1 MSIYAILCRY
11 FCFKLAEATC
21 IFRRVRPV
29 SHSTRNGV
37 EKYSAGAG
45 GRLRVLLV
53 RKGEL
58 RWEAQPSNT
67 RNGAV
72 EISSALDTIEHDEE
86 ELVFLADA
94 LVVDPVVSARDAW
107 NSRLTRC
114 AQLRFIGPGA
124 GSRHPFLNLFS
135 LYEIHG
141 ATIASYYPTV
151 PPECAAAARRPPQ
164 MFDIGD
170 QATVEPLRYAAAPED
185 NVVVGTDPGRIVA
198 LADRPAQSPTPSAT
212 DDAGGPH
219 LVPLE
224 PELPHFEYLA
234 PPAVRLGPVELGAL
248 RTFRKQVL
256 ESAAAQLSG
265 VASLLM
271 NAEEA
276 PNQLGGPPWDDLTLV
291 SVVGVVIKREV
302 RTSDNMRWAPTFR
315 AEQQDTMLLELGQV
329 GASFDTI
336 KVYIDL
342 WRSAAAP
349 PMGLLPGTL
358 VILRQI
364 ELATNQHSGARYGKY
379 LHGVS
384 SLSIGAR
391 TSDLRWA
398 LGKPALAAPG
408 VDTGAH
414 IASVASDASDATAVG
429 SNWHECRPRHMLGN
443 LAIGRGGGVA
453 MHVNIVSRLSCRA
466 ILLRQSN
473 VMLCSL
479 GGAAIPLTDM
489 FNMAGDSAD
498 GPSLACGAMLALPR
512 MWPAASSSRG
522 CSSVCC
528 RRI

>member
-1 MSIYAILCRY
+1 M
-11 FCFKLAEATC
+11 
-21 IFRRVRPV
+21 
-29 SHSTRNGV
+29 
-37 EKYSAGAG
+37 
-45 GRLRVLLV
+45 
-53 RKGEL
+53 
-58 RWEAQPSNT
+58 
-67 RNGAV
+67 
-72 EISSALDTIEHDEE
+72 EISSALDTVEHDEE
-86 ELVFLADA
+86 ELVFLADV

-151 PPECAAAARRPPQ
+151 PPECAAAAQRPPQ

-170 QATVEPLRYAAAPED
+170 QATVEPLRYAAAPEDNVEPLRYAAAPED

-198 LADRPAQSPTPSAT
+198 LADQPAQSPTPSAT

-234 PPAVRLGPVELGAL
+234 PPAVRLGPVELVAL

-271 NAEEA
+271 NADEA
-276 PNQLGGPPWDDLTLV
+276 PNQLGGPPWDDVTLV

-349 PMGLLPGTL
+349 SMGLLPGTL

-364 ELATNQHSGARYGKY
+364 ELATNQYSGARYGKY

-408 VDTGAH
+408 VDTGVH
-414 IASVASDASDATAVG
+414 ITAVASDASDATAVS

-473 VMLCSL
+473 VMLL
-479 GGAAIPLTDM
+479 TGGCDNPID
-489 FNMAGDSAD
+489 
-498 GPSLACGAMLALPR
+498 
-512 MWPAASSSRG
+512 
-522 CSSVCC
+522 
-528 RRI
+528 